1 MKGAQLLNA
10 LFFTSLKSLFFQ
22 SEDNSNDSFIY
33 KVLKLIINIAAAL
46 LLAGCISFV
55 SKVSSNFLLHN
66 VMGS

>member
-1 MKGAQLLNA
+1 MNA